1 MPAPKTAQTASPAPD
16 NWLLEPAVAHLSPEE
31 RSARG
36 KAARSEVTRASH
48 GEFSVSPNRIDPIEL
63 LEGQAQTRVPELVPI
78 RYGRMLVSPFTF
90 FRGAALIMASDLAG
104 TPRSGLRVQLCGDAH
119 LSNFGGFGTP
129 ERSLIFDLNDFDE
142 TLPGPWEWDLKRLTA
157 SLEVAG
163 RDRGFSDSERDAIV
177 RGAAAAYREAMR
189 DFAQMGNLEVWYS
202 RLDAARVIANFS
214 DGVDQASAKRT
225 ASNAAKAR
233 TKDSHHVLAKMTEMV
248 DGQPR
253 IISDPPLIMPARDLL
268 GEHQWEEMAQ
278 RVRGLLAHYRET
290 MTPDRRALLDEYQ
303 LVDIARK
310 VVGVGSVG
318 TRAWIALM
326 LGRDG
331 SDPLF
336 LQIKEAQ
343 PSVLEDYLGT
353 SVFENCGERV
363 IAGQRIMQAA
373 SDVLL
378 GWNHAVGL
386 DGLPRDFYVRQLK
399 DWKVSAVVEV
409 MAPPGLGVYGRLCA
423 WTLARAHARS
433 GDRIAIAGYLG
444 KGDVFDRAIADFSV
458 AYADVNE
465 RDYKALEEAVSSGRI
480 VAQSGL

>member
-1 MPAPKTAQTASPAPD
+1 
-16 NWLLEPAVAHLSPEE
+16 
-31 RSARG
+31 
-36 KAARSEVTRASH
+36 
-48 GEFSVSPNRIDPIEL
+48 
-63 LEGQAQTRVPELVPI
+63 
-78 RYGRMLVSPFTF
+78 
-90 FRGAALIMASDLAG
+90 
-104 TPRSGLRVQLCGDAH
+104 
-119 LSNFGGFGTP
+119 
-129 ERSLIFDLNDFDE
+129 
-142 TLPGPWEWDLKRLTA
+142 
-157 SLEVAG
+157 
-163 RDRGFSDSERDAIV
+163 
-177 RGAAAAYREAMR
+177 
-189 DFAQMGNLEVWYS
+189 
-202 RLDAARVIANFS
+202 
-214 DGVDQASAKRT
+214 
-225 ASNAAKAR
+225 
-233 TKDSHHVLAKMTEMV
+233 
-248 DGQPR
+248 
-253 IISDPPLIMPARDLL
+253 
-268 GEHQWEEMAQ
+268 
-278 RVRGLLAHYRET
+278 
-290 MTPDRRALLDEYQ
+290 
-303 LVDIARK
+303 
-310 VVGVGSVG
+310 
-318 TRAWIALM
+318 M